1 MGIMETT
8 EMERELYCPVC
19 GEDLSAPRDMAAH
32 MNDCCEQ
39 FLIGLSDGEEEEYYD
54 EDPEELDFDK
64 D

>member
-1 MGIMETT
+1 METT

-19 GEDLSAPRDMAAH
+19 GEDLSDPHTMAAH

-39 FLIGLSDGEEEEYYD
+39 FLIGLSYGEEEEYYE
-54 EDPEELDFDK
+54 EDPEELNFDE